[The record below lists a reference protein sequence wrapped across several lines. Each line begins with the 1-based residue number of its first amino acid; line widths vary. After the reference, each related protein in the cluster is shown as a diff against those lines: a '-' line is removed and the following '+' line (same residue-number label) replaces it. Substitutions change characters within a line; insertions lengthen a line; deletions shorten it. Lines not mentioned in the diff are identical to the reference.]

1 MKFSFRHNCLLTAVV
16 TLSLVALLTFSVN
29 ADYFEEAFNSSNPV
43 TLGDND
49 VLVIKSTDEN
59 SRYTYNN
66 YSGSGRVYLSLE
78 RLSFF
83 NTNIPGDYTNS
94 QVFIVGNALGLPDL
108 GIDESSNP
116 KTSSS
121 VFGNGRILV
130 LTNEDPYGTTTN
142 EGALFND
149 NGSTPIY
156 DNPIQIKGVGGIRVG
171 WNANLTVSG
180 KISDYTD
187 ANGSVTPGKL
197 ILESDSSDTRILN
210 GANDYSGGTQIS
222 GGNSAYGSGA
232 LTQTVQVDGTPYGT
246 GPISFGAA
254 GSVLALNNH
263 AITVGGFDGGTTG
276 TVSGADTLTINIG
289 ANNYSAPVTINNV
302 ANLTVTGT
310 GSQTVA
316 AADVTNLIVSE
327 GEMSFTGALNVP
339 GSITIA
345 NGATLKMDGANSSLT
360 AGNQVTIQNGATLY
374 FNDAAPRNPADKPL
388 AINIENGGTLE
399 FHEITTGE
407 SHANTTLVAS
417 SNIISIT
424 GSGNFIKSG
433 PGDLFVASGKDIW
446 QGLTIVLNSDA
457 TIDVREGC
465 LANGNYF
472 PDSWKSTVDGVTTYN
487 QATLNIGPNGTV
499 DLWDGIMHVG
509 GITGGSIEG
518 DNHGIINSPK
528 YNSSLIV
535 GMGMDTEK
543 SFVYNGDVDLNSGR
557 NFTKEGKTTQVM
569 AGTYS
574 NLGNTNVNDGTLEI
588 SGTATLGTAN
598 VNGGTLKI
606 SSNDATLKTSN
617 LNGGSLDVSGT
628 ATMEAINFAD
638 GGKLNVI
645 ENGVVT
651 LSKTTNLNQYTNITV
666 DENASFIIDPGNEGE
681 QYVAQSQGGAFNI
694 TGKVTAKSG
703 FFRVINVPN
712 TATIVLDGGTLQ
724 NNGVSEI
731 YQSTVDANIILAS
744 DSRLMG
750 GWGDKGGTLTVN
762 GVISGDAKLIIRNDG
777 GFVYL
782 NNTNVHTG
790 GTQIGDNYDNSH
802 TGQLVMGADNALGT
816 GPISF
821 GKNNANLDMAT
832 YSQVFN
838 GIDNQNGSGGNYTGN
853 KIIRT
858 DSLES
863 PTFNAADGTNFI
875 YTGTM
880 PEMSGTLTKTG
891 KGSQTIVTAS
901 VNDVNVTEGTMAF
914 SGALTAD
921 NVTIASGATLKLT
934 GTGSSLTVAN
944 PIEIPDGGM
953 LYFENAVPRNNNNTP
968 LSINIA
974 EGGTLKFYE
983 TITDEHIANNTLA
996 NTGDNHYNVTIT
1008 GDGNFIKTGSGRL
1021 FTYRNSTYN
1030 NSNYLSIIL
1039 SDKAVIDVQEGDFV
1053 NGGWEPDCWKKTV
1066 DGNTTYNQA
1075 TLNIGPN
1082 GTVDLWDGTLYV
1094 GGITGGDADNKGGNI
1109 ISKNA
1114 GHIVVGMGMTEAKSF
1129 TFNGDVNLNYGNGAE
1144 NTETNRTFT
1153 KEGATT
1159 QIFTG
1164 LFKNLGTVNVNDGTL
1179 AFSGTAILGT
1189 VNFAEGGKLHV
1200 IENGV
1205 VTLSK
1210 TTNLNQYTNITV
1222 DENASF
1228 IIDPGNEGEQYVAQS
1243 QGGAFN
1249 ITGKVTA
1256 KSGFFRVI
1264 NVPNTATI
1272 VLDGGTLQNNGV
1284 SEIYQ
1289 STVDANIILASDSR
1303 LMGGWGDKGGTL
1315 TVNGVISGDA
1325 KLIIRNDGGFVYL
1338 NNTNVHTGGTQIGDN
1353 YDNSHT
1359 GQLVMGADNA
1369 LGTGP
1374 ISFGKNNAN
1383 LDMATYSQV
1392 FNGIDN
1398 QNGSG
1403 GNYTGNKIIRT
1414 DSLESPTFNAAD
1426 GTNFIYT
1433 GTMPEMSGTL
1443 TKTGKGSQTIVTAS
1457 VNDVNVTE
1465 GTMAFSGAL
1474 TADNV
1479 TIASGATLKLT
1490 GTGSSLTVANPIEI
1504 PDGGMLYFENA
1515 VPRNN
1520 NNTPLSI
1527 NIAEG
1532 GTLKFY
1538 ETITDEHIANN
1549 TLANTGDNHYN
1560 VTITGDGNFIKTG
1573 SGRLFTYRNS
1583 TYNNSNYLSIILSDK
1598 AVIDV
1603 QEGDFVNGGW
1613 EPDCWKKTVDGNTT
1627 YNQATLNIGPNGTVD
1642 LWDGTLY
1649 VGGITGGDADNKGG
1663 NIISKNAGHIV
1674 VGMGMTEA
1682 KSFTFN
1688 GDVNLNYGNGAE
1700 NTETNRTF
1708 TKEGATTQIF
1718 TGLFKN
1724 LGTVNVNG
1732 GTLEL
1737 AGTGE
1742 IGTLVFNG
1750 GTLDITDGTTTLLRS
1765 GNLTVNTKI
1774 NVSENAALVMDLGT
1788 YQQKQTT
1795 TDPLNITGKLVHKSG
1810 EFWTVNLSDQ
1820 TQLELAGGIIKNN
1833 GDVTPVS
1840 TINSNIILSADS
1852 SLMAGWENGKID
1864 VNGVVSGPGKLII
1877 RNDMGNVY
1885 LNNSNNSYT
1894 GGTQVGDDYDNG
1906 HTGQL
1911 VAGAENVLGTGRL
1924 YFGKDGSTFDMAG
1937 FAQTIGG
1944 LGKDV
1949 NANET
1954 QYSGSINNTGAE
1966 TTLTLNVPAGET
1978 YNYAGSVANNISIVK
1993 TGAGT
1998 QQFNLAQN
2006 ATFAKEILV
2015 TNGRLDMKE
2024 YYTGLL
2030 SVKSGGVFSPGNSIG
2045 TLYLTGDFN
2054 LDGGTLLME
2063 VDGPTAADN
2072 DQLIINGN
2080 LLLNDGDIVL
2090 QLLGDLAPNAEFAV
2104 VIDAAN
2110 SADPNLDILSFV
2122 NSYYFTDLSYGL
2134 IDGLWTLSGKV
2145 DPNAVPEPS
2154 TWALLAL
2161 GVFGLLYLRKKV
2173 RN

>member
-628 ATMEAINFAD
+628 ATMEAINFA
-638 GGKLNVI
+638 
-645 ENGVVT
+645 
-651 LSKTTNLNQYTNITV
+651 
-666 DENASFIIDPGNEGE
+666 
-681 QYVAQSQGGAFNI
+681 
-694 TGKVTAKSG
+694 
-703 FFRVINVPN
+703 
-712 TATIVLDGGTLQ
+712 
-724 NNGVSEI
+724 
-731 YQSTVDANIILAS
+731 
-744 DSRLMG
+744 
-750 GWGDKGGTLTVN
+750 
-762 GVISGDAKLIIRNDG
+762 
-777 GFVYL
+777 
-782 NNTNVHTG
+782 
-790 GTQIGDNYDNSH
+790 
-802 TGQLVMGADNALGT
+802 
-816 GPISF
+816 
-821 GKNNANLDMAT
+821 
-832 YSQVFN
+832 
-838 GIDNQNGSGGNYTGN
+838 
-853 KIIRT
+853 
-858 DSLES
+858 
-863 PTFNAADGTNFI
+863 
-875 YTGTM
+875 
-880 PEMSGTLTKTG
+880 
-891 KGSQTIVTAS
+891 
-901 VNDVNVTEGTMAF
+901 
-914 SGALTAD
+914 
-921 NVTIASGATLKLT
+921 
-934 GTGSSLTVAN
+934 
-944 PIEIPDGGM
+944 
-953 LYFENAVPRNNNNTP
+953 
-968 LSINIA
+968 
-974 EGGTLKFYE
+974 
-983 TITDEHIANNTLA
+983 
-996 NTGDNHYNVTIT
+996 
-1008 GDGNFIKTGSGRL
+1008 
-1021 FTYRNSTYN
+1021 
-1030 NSNYLSIIL
+1030 
-1039 SDKAVIDVQEGDFV
+1039 
-1053 NGGWEPDCWKKTV
+1053 
-1066 DGNTTYNQA
+1066 
-1075 TLNIGPN
+1075 
-1082 GTVDLWDGTLYV
+1082 
-1094 GGITGGDADNKGGNI
+1094 
-1109 ISKNA
+1109 
-1114 GHIVVGMGMTEAKSF
+1114 
-1129 TFNGDVNLNYGNGAE
+1129 
-1144 NTETNRTFT
+1144 
-1153 KEGATT
+1153 
-1159 QIFTG
+1159 
-1164 LFKNLGTVNVNDGTL
+1164 
-1179 AFSGTAILGT
+1179 
-1189 VNFAEGGKLHV
+1189 EGGKLHV

-1284 SEIYQ
+1284 SGIYQ